1 MIKAFVIIVGDG
13 DFKKAPMPFGERNTR
28 ALRQSHKTV
37 FFVLEL
43 YHIIHCKLFM
53 DIMSITYFLVSRN
66 YLMIKAFVIIV
77 GDGEFK
83 KAPMPFGEGN
93 TRALRQSHKTV
104 FFYIIFK
111 DIVPNELFFVIR

>member
-1 MIKAFVIIVGDG
+1 MIKAFVIIVGMG
-13 DFKKAPMPFGERNTR
+13 ISKKLPCPLGKGTQELYANPIRP
-28 ALRQSHKTV
+28 H

-43 YHIIHCKLFM
+43 YYIIHCKLFM

-104 FFYIIFK
+104 FFLYYFQGYC
-111 DIVPNELFFVIR
+111 P